1 MAWKFFTSLGREK
14 VKEVADTPTGLI
26 TSFAGGTAPTGW
38 LLCDG
43 SSVSTTT
50 YSDLYS
56 VIGTTYGAWTPNV
69 SGYGVYAS
77 DNTITRV
84 TGYGW
89 DQSVYSTE
97 GYGAGV
103 YATAKAGATNLYS
116 MFGLNTDPTTD
127 ASYSSI
133 DYAWYFIG
141 NGTLAIYENGSVVG
155 AEGDYG
161 AYTTSTVLRVQYDGT
176 NVTYLKDGVVQRTV
190 ARASTTFYFDSS
202 FFLNGLCLTSVD
214 FGTITA
220 ANKKFKLPDLRG
232 RIPVGT
238 AAATGLGSTGT
249 GTVTGGS
256 SLAAQTLG
264 SWAGGEAVQLSDTES
279 AVKAHT
285 HTVNATATH
294 SHSIN
299 ENQSHYHDN
308 GGTLYGYPDHAG
320 LGSGGPPK
328 NATQYTGPNFS
339 NTTSNG
345 IGAGS
350 TISGG
355 NYSGKSGITIN
366 ALAAAAATSSH
377 PNMQPYIVTNFMIK
391 T

>member
-89 DQSVYSTE
+89 DQAVYSTE
-97 GYGAGV
+97 SYGAGV
-103 YATAKAGATNLYS
+103 YATAKAGATTLYS
-116 MFGLNTDPTTD
+116 MFGLNTDPTTN
-127 ASYSSI
+127 ASYDSI
-133 DYAWYFIG
+133 DYAWYARG
-141 NGTLAIYENGSVVG
+141 DGVLEIYENGVSRSTFG
-155 AEGDYG
+155 S
-161 AYTTSTVLRVQYDGT
+161 YTTSTVLRVQYDGT
-176 NVTYLKDGVVQRTV
+176 NVTYLKDEVVQRTV
-190 ARASTTFYFDSS
+190 AQAATTFYFDSS
-202 FFLNGLCLTSVD
+202 LNNDGLCFTSVD
-214 FGTITA
+214 FGTTTA
-220 ANKKFKLPDLRG
+220 ANKKFKLPDIRG
-232 RIPVGT
+232 RIPVGL
-238 AAATGLGSTGT
+238 AAASGLGSTGT

-264 SWAGGEAVQLSDTES
+264 AWAGGEAVLLSAAES
-279 AVKAHT
+279 AVKAHSSHSVNTSAT
-285 HTVNATATH
+285 HTHTISESATH
-294 SHSIN
+294 QH
-299 ENQSHYHDN
+299 QYHGAAVGSPDRIQYA
-308 GGTLYGYPDHAG
+308 GGTTASQRTANDSYPNTHA
-320 LGSGGPPK
+320 
-328 NATQYTGPNFS
+328 
-339 NTTSNG
+339 TSASG
-345 IGAGS
+345 IGAVNPL
-350 TISGG
+350 TGG
-355 NYSGKSGITIN
+355 NRSGTSGITVVN
-366 ALAAAAATSSH
+366 STAAAATSSH